1 MCSQSSPRRRP
12 VQKQLDQVRDFH
24 RHIGATVA
32 GAPAMPRAR
41 SDLRTFRQ
49 RLSASPAATPQPKID
64 RLQSG
69 RLSIAVRR
77 AQNTNGPSSAR
88 SSRGTRDGM
97 QTSPRGQGTGQLRT
111 RTSALPSAGRR
122 AIWFIVAECVNGP
135 RRIRL
140 KASEK
145 SVGCVRSRFASA
157 AYRSQISQS
166 SPW

>member
-1 MCSQSSPRRRP
+1 MFPVIPPETTCAETTRPGSRLSPAYRSDRR
-12 VQKQLDQVRDFH
+12 D
-24 RHIGATVA
+24 VA
-32 GAPAMPRAR
+32 GHAT
-41 SDLRTFRQ
+41 STE
-49 RLSASPAATPQPKID
+49 RLEIVPAAAVCLARRNTPAED
-64 RLQSG
+64 RPSTVGAAFDRREESAGQDG
-69 RLSIAVRR
+69 AVLR
-77 AQNTNGPSSAR
+77 AFLKGNQGWDADLTK
-88 SSRGTRDGM
+88 
-97 QTSPRGQGTGQLRT
+97 GQGTGQLRT